1 MTMGKAVKMA
11 FKPEVIEVAVD
22 DIQPLKTIKASIRKT
37 AKYRQVFTSVK
48 EVGIIEHLIVYRL
61 NEPPGRF
68 LLLDGHLRL
77 DVLKSMGEKTAQ
89 CLVAT
94 DDEGFTYNHK
104 ISRLSPIQ
112 EHFMILK
119 AVDKGVSE
127 DRIAKA
133 LDVDVSLIRR
143 KRNLLD
149 GIDGEAVELLKDK
162 HMSPSAVRVL
172 SRVKPERQIE
182 MCELMI
188 AAHNYTVPFAKALLA
203 ATPQSQFRESG
214 KKKKLEGL
222 SPEEIARMEKETEG
236 LANDIKIVKE
246 AYGKDMLNLVL
257 SCGYLSRMLENQKV
271 TGFLSSHYPDILG
284 EFQKIIAA
292 TSLST

>member
-1 MTMGKAVKMA
+1 MKKVVKMA
-11 FKPEVIEVAVD
+11 FKPKVIEVAID
-22 DIQPLKTIKASIRKT
+22 DIQPLKTIKASIKKT
-37 AKYRQVFTSVK
+37 AKYRQVLTSVR
-48 EVGIIEHLIVYRL
+48 EVGIIEHIVVYRQKKADKK
-61 NEPPGRF
+61 F

-77 DVLKSMGEKTAQ
+77 DVIKSLGHQTVH

-104 ISRLSPIQ
+104 ISRLAPIQ

-143 KRNLLD
+143 KRNLLN

-162 HMSPSAVRVL
+162 QMSPNALRVL
-172 SRVKPERQIE
+172 SRVQPERQIE

-203 ATPQSQFRESG
+203 ATPKSQFKEPE
-214 KKKKLEGL
+214 KKKLEGL
-222 SPEEIARMEKETEG
+222 SSEEMARMEKETEG
-236 LANDIKIVKE
+236 LANDIKLVKE
-246 AYGKDMLNLVL
+246 SYGKDMLNLVL
-257 SCGYLSRMLENQKV
+257 ACGYLSRMLENGKV
-271 TGFLSSHYPDILG
+271 VRFLSSHYPDILG

>member
-1 MTMGKAVKMA
+1 MKKVVKMA
-11 FKPEVIEVAVD
+11 FKPEVIEVDID
-22 DIQPLKTIKASIRKT
+22 DIQPLKTIKASIKKT
-37 AKYRQVFTSVK
+37 AKYRQVLTSVR

-61 NEPPGRF
+61 NELAGKF
-68 LLLDGHLRL
+68 LLLDGHLRM
-77 DVLKSMGEKTAQ
+77 DVLKFLGKKTVH

-127 DRIAKA
+127 NRIAKA

-143 KRNLLD
+143 KRNLLND
-149 GIDGEAVELLKDK
+149 IDGEAVELLKDK
-162 HMSPSAVRVL
+162 QMSPNTLRVL

-203 ATPQSQFRESG
+203 ATPNIQFREPQ
-214 KKKKLEGL
+214 KKKKMEGL
-222 SPEEIARMEKETEG
+222 SSEEMARMEKETEG
-236 LANDIKIVKE
+236 LANDIKLVKE
-246 AYGKDMLNLVL
+246 SYGKDMLNLVL
-257 SCGYLSRMLENQKV
+257 ACGYLTRLLENDKV
-271 TGFLSSHYPDILG
+271 VRFLSSHYPDIMG
-284 EFQKIIAA
+284 EFQKIIEA

>member
-1 MTMGKAVKMA
+1 MD
-11 FKPEVIEVAVD
+11 VIKSLG
-22 DIQPLKTIKASIRKT
+22 QKT
-37 AKYRQVFTSVK
+37 V
-48 EVGIIEHLIVYRL
+48 H
-61 NEPPGRF
+61 
-68 LLLDGHLRL
+68 
-77 DVLKSMGEKTAQ
+77 

-104 ISRLSPIQ
+104 ISRLAPIQ

-143 KRNLLD
+143 KRNLLN

-162 HMSPSAVRVL
+162 QMSPNALRVL
-172 SRVKPERQIE
+172 SRVQPERQIE

-203 ATPQSQFRESG
+203 ATPKSQFKEPE
-214 KKKKLEGL
+214 KKKLEGL
-222 SPEEIARMEKETEG
+222 SSEEMARMEKETEG
-236 LANDIKIVKE
+236 LANDIKLVKE
-246 AYGKDMLNLVL
+246 SYGKDMLNLVL
-257 SCGYLSRMLENQKV
+257 ACGYLSRMLENGKV
-271 TGFLSSHYPDILG
+271 VRFLSSHYPDILG

>member
-1 MTMGKAVKMA
+1 MKKAVKVA
-11 FKPEVIEVAVD
+11 FKPEVIEVAIE
-22 DIQPLKTIKASIRKT
+22 DIQPLKTIKASIKKT
-37 AKYRQVFTSVK
+37 AKYRQVFTSVR

-61 NEPPGRF
+61 SGADGKF
-68 LLLDGHLRL
+68 LLLDGHLRI
-77 DVLKSMGEKTAQ
+77 DVLKFLGQKKVH

-104 ISRLSPIQ
+104 ITRLSTIQ

-127 DRIAKA
+127 ERIAKA

-143 KRNLLD
+143 KRNLLN
-149 GIDGEAVELLKDK
+149 GIDGEAVDLIQDK
-162 HMSPSAVRVL
+162 QISPIALRVL
-172 SRVKPERQIE
+172 SRVMPERQIE

-188 AAHNYTVPFAKALLA
+188 AAHNYTVSFAKALLA
-203 ATPQSQFRESG
+203 ATPISQFKEPQTQ
-214 KKKKLEGL
+214 KKMGGL

-236 LANDIKIVKE
+236 LANDIKLVKE
-246 AYGKDMLNLVL
+246 SYGKDMLNLVL
-257 SCGYLSRMLENQKV
+257 ACGYLSRMFENGKV
-271 TGFLSSHYPDILG
+271 VTFLSSHYPDILG
-284 EFQKIIAA
+284 EFQKIIVA